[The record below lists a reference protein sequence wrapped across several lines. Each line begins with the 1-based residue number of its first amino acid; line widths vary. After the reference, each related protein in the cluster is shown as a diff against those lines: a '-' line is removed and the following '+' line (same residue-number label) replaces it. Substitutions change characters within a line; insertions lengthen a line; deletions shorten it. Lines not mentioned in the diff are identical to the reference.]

1 MDLAL
6 NSEKSVLFLYFTCN
20 YMCKNVIIIGNNY
33 YGEFMTAG
41 LYIHIPFCV
50 KKCNYC
56 DFYSM
61 GGSSTV
67 SDAYVDAVIKEINK
81 YKDIQ
86 WKTVY
91 FGGGTPSL
99 LSPYQVERILN
110 CADITENAEI
120 TLEANPETVDYEKLC
135 GFRKAGVNRISFGVQ
150 TANQHSLET
159 LGRIHSNQKVTEAFE
174 NAKKA
179 GFANISGDVMIGLPG
194 YSNRELDET
203 VELLA
208 SLGATH
214 ISSYMLKIEEGT
226 PFAVNTPAGLPQED
240 EMCDFYLYA
249 CEKIESMGYKQ
260 YEISNFAKDG
270 FQSQHNNI
278 YWKLENYVGIG
289 PSAHSCL
296 NGKRFYYPRDLHT
309 FMTNPQTVQDG
320 EVDIDEFIML
330 SLRLKKGL
338 DLTELSE
345 KWGKELTPL
354 QNKKLKMLENQG
366 YITFEDNTVSLTPKG
381 FLMENAIACEIML

>member
-1 MDLAL
+1 
-6 NSEKSVLFLYFTCN
+6 
-20 YMCKNVIIIGNNY
+20 
-33 YGEFMTAG
+33 MTAG

-56 DFYSM
+56 DFYSK

-67 SDAYVDAVIKEINK
+67 SDAYVDAVVKEIQK
-81 YKDIQ
+81 YKDIK

-99 LSPYQVERILN
+99 LTPQQVQRILN
-110 CADITENAEI
+110 CTDVMQTAEI
-120 TLEANPETVDYEKLC
+120 TIEANPETVNFEKLK
-135 GFRKAGVNRISFGVQ
+135 GYRDAGINRISFGVQ
-150 TANQHSLET
+150 TANQQSLET

-174 NAKKA
+174 AAQKA
-179 GFANISGDVMIGLPG
+179 GFINISGDVMLGLPD
-194 YSNRELDET
+194 YTTEELDET

-208 SLGATH
+208 ALGATH

-226 PFAVNTPAGLPQED
+226 PFALNTPQNIPD
-240 EMCDFYLYA
+240 DDRMSDFYLYA
-249 CEKIESMGYKQ
+249 CEKIESLGYKQ

-270 FQSQHNNI
+270 YQSRHNNI
-278 YWKLENYVGIG
+278 YWLLEDYVGIG

-296 NGKRFYYPRDLHT
+296 DGKRFYYPRDLHG
-309 FMTNPQTVQDG
+309 FMTNPQTVEDG
-320 EVDIDEFIML
+320 LVDADEFIML

-338 DLTELSE
+338 SLEELKE
-345 KWGKELTPL
+345 KWGKQLTVL
-354 QNKKLKMLENQG
+354 QLKKLEMLEKQG
-366 YITFEDNTVSLTPKG
+366 FVTFENSTVSLTPKG

>member
-1 MDLAL
+1 
-6 NSEKSVLFLYFTCN
+6 
-20 YMCKNVIIIGNNY
+20 
-33 YGEFMTAG
+33 MTAG

-56 DFYSM
+56 DFYSK
-61 GGSSTV
+61 GGNSTV
-67 SDAYVDAVIKEINK
+67 SDEYVRAVIKEIKK
-81 YKDIQ
+81 YNDIK

-99 LSPYQVERILN
+99 LTPQQVKDILS
-110 CADITENAEI
+110 CTDVMENAEI
-120 TLEANPETVDYEKLC
+120 TLEANPETVTFEKLQ
-135 GFRKAGVNRISFGVQ
+135 GFRRAGINRISFGVQ
-150 TANQHSLET
+150 TAKQQSLET

-179 GFANISGDVMIGLPG
+179 GFINISGDVMIGLPD
-194 YSNRELDET
+194 YSNEELDDT

-226 PFAVNTPAGLPQED
+226 PFAVYTPQNIPD
-240 EMCDFYLYA
+240 DDRMSDFYLYA
-249 CEKIESMGYKQ
+249 CRKIESMGYKQ
-260 YEISNFAKDG
+260 YEISNFAKVG
-270 FQSQHNNI
+270 YESQHNRI
-278 YWKLENYVGIG
+278 YWKLEDYVGIG

-296 NGKRFYYPRDLHT
+296 GGKRFYYPRDLDA
-309 FMTNPQTVQDG
+309 FIKNPQTIEDG
-320 EVDIDEFIML
+320 QVDADEFIML

-338 DLTELSE
+338 DLAELKE

-354 QNKKLKMLENQG
+354 QQKKLKILSEQGYVVLEN
-366 YITFEDNTVSLTPKG
+366 NTVSLTPKG
-381 FLMENAIACEIML
+381 FLMENAIACEIMM